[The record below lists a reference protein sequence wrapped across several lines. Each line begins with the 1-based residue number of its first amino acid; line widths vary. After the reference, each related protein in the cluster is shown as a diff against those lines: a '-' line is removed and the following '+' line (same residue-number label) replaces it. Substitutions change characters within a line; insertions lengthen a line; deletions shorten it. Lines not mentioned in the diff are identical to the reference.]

1 MRWSQE
7 WWLSPD
13 DLFMHQ
19 PERRDRSACWWAVQ
33 TKARA
38 ETAFVRRLLAHGVA
52 FFLPVYR
59 RPWQSTGRRRTA
71 CLPLFPGSVFV
82 YGDER
87 ARTQALQT
95 NLIGRVLPVPD
106 QQGLSGDLALV
117 HRLMR
122 AGAAL
127 TPADRLGQGRPV
139 EITHGALAGVQGRVV
154 RQGQRLRFV
163 VGLQFFQQGV
173 SMDVEDWMIRPVP

>member
-1 MRWSQE
+1 
-7 WWLSPD
+7 
-13 DLFMHQ
+13 
-19 PERRDRSACWWAVQ
+19 VQ

-38 ETAFVRRLLAHGVA
+38 ETAFVQRLLSHGVA

-71 CLPLFPGSVFV
+71 CLPLFPGHVFV

-87 ARTQALQT
+87 ARAQAFQT
-95 NLIGRVLPVPD
+95 NLLGRLVPVPD

-127 TPADRLGQGRPV
+127 TPEDRLGQGRPAQ
-139 EITHGALAGVQGRVV
+139 ITHGCLAGVQGRVL

-163 VGLQFFQQGV
+163 VGVRLLQRGV